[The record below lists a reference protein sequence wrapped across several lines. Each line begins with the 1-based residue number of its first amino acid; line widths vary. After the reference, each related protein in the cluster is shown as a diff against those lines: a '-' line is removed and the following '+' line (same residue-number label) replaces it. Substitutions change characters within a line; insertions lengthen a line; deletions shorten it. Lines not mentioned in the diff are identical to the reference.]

1 MARANL
7 DAVTDAVDGLLDAAL
22 DFRQMSGAIEQV
34 RRLFDGS
41 KICLGYFGPGSH
53 PDDAITNAS
62 DPDLNAFLYRE
73 LMPDAA
79 RYAARVAAVPVGSAY
94 RDQILFGE
102 DFRDSRLWREWMAP
116 QDMYGGMA
124 SRVLDV
130 DGSFWMF
137 DIQRGRRQE
146 MFDAAEFA
154 LFERV
159 AGVMRRVTLLH
170 HQLGGI
176 SIEREMARRAL
187 DELSLAVIIVD
198 RTMQFTYANAAGDE
212 LLANPAGPLGLRGG
226 RLWARAA
233 SEQGGL
239 KDLVAKASDLAGARG
254 QMLLRAP
261 GGEGCDIS
269 LCVTP
274 LSAAYALPGRM
285 NDVMIVA
292 RPLEPAGGGLAAVR
306 QMFDLTEAEARL
318 ALGLASGLSL
328 TELALQ
334 QGIRMTTARTH
345 LARIFWKTGTRQ
357 QSQVAALL
365 RAAELPM
372 RTR

>member
-7 DAVTDAVDGLLDAAL
+7 DVVTDAVDGLLDAAL

-34 RRLFDGS
+34 RHLFDGS
-41 KICLGYFGPGSH
+41 KICLGYFGPNSH

-79 RYAARVAAVPVGSAY
+79 RFAARVAAVPIGSAY

-146 MFDAAEFA
+146 MFDASEFA

-187 DELSLAVIIVD
+187 DELSLAVIVVD
-198 RTMQFTYANAAGDE
+198 RAMQFAYANAAGDE
-212 LLANPAGPLGLRGG
+212 LLANAAGPLGLQGG

-233 SEQGGL
+233 SEQSGL
-239 KDLVAKASDLAGARG
+239 KELVAKAGDLAGARG
-254 QMLLRAP
+254 QMLLRARS
-261 GGEGCDIS
+261 GEGRDVS

-274 LSAAYALPGRM
+274 LSAAYTLPGRM

-328 TELALQ
+328 TEVAQQ
-334 QGIRMTTARTH
+334 QGIRLTTARTH
-345 LARIFWKTGTRQ
+345 LARVFWKTGTRQ

-365 RAAELPM
+365 RAAELPV

>member
-1 MARANL
+1 MVQANL
-7 DAVTDAVDGLLDAAL
+7 DRVTGSIDRLLDAAL
-22 DFRQMSGAIEQV
+22 DFREMPGAIEQV
-34 RRLFDGS
+34 RHLFDGS
-41 KICLGYFGPGSH
+41 KICLGYFGPDSH

-79 RYAARVAAVPVGSAY
+79 RFAARVASVPIGSAY
-94 RDQILFGE
+94 RDQILFGA

-116 QDMYGGMA
+116 QDMFGGMA

-137 DIQRGRRQE
+137 DVQRGRRQE
-146 MFDAAEFA
+146 PFDAAEFA

-170 HQLGGI
+170 QQLGGV

-198 RTMQFTYANAAGDE
+198 RAMQFAYANAAGDE
-212 LLANPAGPLGLRGG
+212 LLADPAGPLGLRGG

-233 SEQGGL
+233 SEQSGL
-239 KDLVAKASDLAGARG
+239 KDLVVKASDLIGARG
-254 QMLLRAP
+254 QMLLRTGDA
-261 GGEGCDIS
+261 EGRDLS

-274 LSAAYALPGRM
+274 LSAAYALPGRA

-292 RPLEPAGGGLAAVR
+292 RWFEPAGGGLAAAR
-306 QMFDLTEAEARL
+306 QMFDLTEAEAKL

-328 TELALQ
+328 TEVAQQ

-345 LARIFWKTGTRQ
+345 LARVFWKTGTRQ

-365 RAAELPM
+365 RAAELPL
-372 RTR
+372 RIR

>member
-1 MARANL
+1 MVQANL
-7 DAVTDAVDGLLDAAL
+7 DRVTGSIDRLLDAAL
-22 DFRQMSGAIEQV
+22 DFREMPGAIEQV
-34 RRLFDGS
+34 RHLFDGS
-41 KICLGYFGPGSH
+41 KICLGYFGPDSH

-79 RYAARVAAVPVGSAY
+79 RFAARVASVPIGSAY
-94 RDQILFGE
+94 RDQILFGA

-116 QDMYGGMA
+116 QDMFGGMA

-137 DIQRGRRQE
+137 DVQRGRRQE
-146 MFDAAEFA
+146 PFDAAEFA

-170 HQLGGI
+170 QQLGGV

-198 RTMQFTYANAAGDE
+198 RAMQFAYANAAGDE
-212 LLANPAGPLGLRGG
+212 LLADPAGPLGLRGG

-233 SEQGGL
+233 SEQSGL
-239 KDLVAKASDLAGARG
+239 KDLVVKASDLIGARG
-254 QMLLRAP
+254 QMLLRTGDA
-261 GGEGCDIS
+261 EGRDLS

-274 LSAAYALPGRM
+274 LSAAYALPGRA

-292 RPLEPAGGGLAAVR
+292 RWVEPAGGGLAAAR
-306 QMFDLTEAEARL
+306 QMFDLTEAEAKL

-328 TELALQ
+328 MEVAQQ

-345 LARIFWKTGTRQ
+345 LARVFWKTGTRQ

-365 RAAELPM
+365 RAAELPL
-372 RTR
+372 RIR

>member
-1 MARANL
+1 MVQANL
-7 DAVTDAVDGLLDAAL
+7 DRVTGSIDRLLDAAL
-22 DFRQMSGAIEQV
+22 DFREMPGAIEQV
-34 RRLFDGS
+34 RHLFDGS
-41 KICLGYFGPGSH
+41 KICLGYFGPDSH

-79 RYAARVAAVPVGSAY
+79 RFAARVASVPIGSAY
-94 RDQILFGE
+94 RDQILFGA

-116 QDMYGGMA
+116 QDMFGGMA

-137 DIQRGRRQE
+137 DVQRGRRQE
-146 MFDAAEFA
+146 PFDAAEFA

-170 HQLGGI
+170 QQLGGV

-198 RTMQFTYANAAGDE
+198 RAMQFAYANAAGDE
-212 LLANPAGPLGLRGG
+212 LLADPAGPLGLRGG

-233 SEQGGL
+233 SEQSGL
-239 KDLVAKASDLAGARG
+239 KDLVVKASDLIGARG
-254 QMLLRAP
+254 QMLLRTGDA
-261 GGEGCDIS
+261 EGRDLS

-274 LSAAYALPGRM
+274 LSAAYALPGRA

-292 RPLEPAGGGLAAVR
+292 RWFEPAGGGLAAAR
-306 QMFDLTEAEARL
+306 QMFDLTEAEAKL
-318 ALGLASGLSL
+318 ALALASGLSL
-328 TELALQ
+328 TEVAQQ

-345 LARIFWKTGTRQ
+345 LARVFWKTGTRQ

-365 RAAELPM
+365 RAAELPL
-372 RTR
+372 RIR

>member
-1 MARANL
+1 MVQANL
-7 DAVTDAVDGLLDAAL
+7 DRVTGSIDRLLDAAL
-22 DFRQMSGAIEQV
+22 DFREMPGAIEQV
-34 RRLFDGS
+34 RHLFDGS
-41 KICLGYFGPGSH
+41 KICLGYFGPDSH

-79 RYAARVAAVPVGSAY
+79 RFAARVASVPIGSAY
-94 RDQILFGE
+94 RDQILFGA

-116 QDMYGGMA
+116 QDMFGGMA

-137 DIQRGRRQE
+137 DVQRGRRQE
-146 MFDAAEFA
+146 PFDAAEFA

-170 HQLGGI
+170 QQLGGV

-198 RTMQFTYANAAGDE
+198 RAMQFAYANAAGDE
-212 LLANPAGPLGLRGG
+212 LLADPAGPLGLRGG

-233 SEQGGL
+233 SEQSGL
-239 KDLVAKASDLAGARG
+239 KDLVVKASDLIGARG
-254 QMLLRAP
+254 QMLLRTGDA
-261 GGEGCDIS
+261 EGRDLS

-274 LSAAYALPGRM
+274 LSAAYALPGRA

-292 RPLEPAGGGLAAVR
+292 RRVEPAGSGLAAAR
-306 QMFDLTEAEARL
+306 QMFDLTEAEAKL

-328 TELALQ
+328 TEVAQQ

-345 LARIFWKTGTRQ
+345 LARVFWKTGTRQ

-365 RAAELPM
+365 RAAELPL
-372 RTR
+372 RIR

>member
-1 MARANL
+1 MVQANL
-7 DAVTDAVDGLLDAAL
+7 DRVTGSIDRLLDAAL
-22 DFRQMSGAIEQV
+22 DFREMPGAIEQV
-34 RRLFDGS
+34 RHLFDGS
-41 KICLGYFGPGSH
+41 KICLGYFGPDSH

-62 DPDLNAFLYRE
+62 DPDLNALLYRE

-79 RYAARVAAVPVGSAY
+79 RFAARVAAVPIGSAY
-94 RDQILFGE
+94 RDQILFGA

-116 QDMYGGMA
+116 QDMFGGMA

-137 DIQRGRRQE
+137 DVQRGRRQE
-146 MFDAAEFA
+146 PFDAAEFA

-170 HQLGGI
+170 QQLGGVI
-176 SIEREMARRAL
+176 IEREMARRAL
-187 DELSLAVIIVD
+187 DELSLAIIIVD
-198 RTMQFTYANAAGDE
+198 RAMQLTYANAAGDD
-212 LLANPAGPLGLRGG
+212 LLADPAGPLGLRGG
-226 RLWARAA
+226 RLWARAI
-233 SEQGGL
+233 SEQSGL

-254 QMLLRAP
+254 QMLLRA
-261 GGEGCDIS
+261 GEAEGRDLS

-274 LSAAYALPGRM
+274 LSAAYTLPGRA

-292 RPLEPAGGGLAAVR
+292 RPLEPASGGLAAAR
-306 QMFDLTEAEARL
+306 QMFDLTEAEAKL

-328 TELALQ
+328 TEVAHQ

-345 LARIFWKTGTRQ
+345 LARVFWKTGTRQ

>member
-1 MARANL
+1 MVQANL
-7 DAVTDAVDGLLDAAL
+7 DRVTGSIDRLLDAAL
-22 DFRQMSGAIEQV
+22 DFREMPGAIEQV
-34 RRLFDGS
+34 RHLFDGS
-41 KICLGYFGPGSH
+41 KICLGYFGPDSH

-79 RYAARVAAVPVGSAY
+79 RFAARVASVPIGSAY
-94 RDQILFGE
+94 RDQILFGA

-116 QDMYGGMA
+116 QDMFGGMA

-137 DIQRGRRQE
+137 DVQRGRRQE
-146 MFDAAEFA
+146 PFDAAEFA
-154 LFERV
+154 LFQRV

-170 HQLGGI
+170 QQLGGV

-198 RTMQFTYANAAGDE
+198 RAMQFAYANAAGDE
-212 LLANPAGPLGLRGG
+212 LLADPAGPLGLRGG

-233 SEQGGL
+233 PEQSGL
-239 KDLVAKASDLAGARG
+239 KDLVVKASDLIGARG
-254 QMLLRAP
+254 QMLLRTGDA
-261 GGEGCDIS
+261 EGRDLS

-274 LSAAYALPGRM
+274 LSAAYALPGRA

-292 RPLEPAGGGLAAVR
+292 RRVEPAGSGLAAAR
-306 QMFDLTEAEARL
+306 QMFDLTEAEAKL

-328 TELALQ
+328 TEVAQQ

-345 LARIFWKTGTRQ
+345 LARVFWKTGTRQ

-365 RAAELPM
+365 RAAELPL
-372 RTR
+372 RIR